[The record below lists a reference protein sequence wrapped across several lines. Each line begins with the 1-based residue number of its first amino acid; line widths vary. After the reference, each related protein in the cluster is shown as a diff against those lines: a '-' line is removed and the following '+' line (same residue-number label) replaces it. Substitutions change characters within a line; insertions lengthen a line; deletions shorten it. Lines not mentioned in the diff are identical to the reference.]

1 MFIKTYTGIT
11 DTEPVCVFLY
21 EQMNAPYR
29 INETEIV
36 TLTSQDG
43 VTYTASGVQDS
54 WENVWNVTVTIQ
66 TRSAVVTWECT
77 QVGPMANFSFSDFT
91 VFW

>member
-11 DTEPVCVFLY
+11 DTELVCAFLY

-77 QVGPMANFSFSDFT
+77 QVGPMAKFSFSDFT